1 MNRIHSYI
9 HINRQCHG
17 RNYRCCIRSCSIE
30 RDDDDIKKE
39 RTTTIRRASEQANK
53 RVRLSLVN
61 LGLFSH
67 CLYVCVCVC
76 AHRRCCSNFYPVLAN
91 EHVKEREKREGE
103 SFLPSLCFICC
114 TMCHSSMR
122 ICMLALLYMSPS

>member
-17 RNYRCCIRSCSIE
+17 RNYRCCIQSCSVE
-30 RDDDDIKKE
+30 RDDDDDMEKE
-39 RTTTIRRASEQANK
+39 RTTTMRRASERANK

-67 CLYVCVCVC
+67 CLYVCVC

-114 TMCHSSMR
+114 TMCHSSAR
-122 ICMLALLYMSPS
+122 IYMLALLYMSPS